1 MTNITKKYTVEVAF
15 LKNSP
20 IEWDADAVQDYV
32 EANSAEEAMS
42 LARDYIRDCII
53 ENSENPDEHEFVLRT
68 AEMFNGEHGE
78 WVYEN

>member
-15 LKNSP
+15 LKNYP

-53 ENSENPDEHEFVLRT
+53 ENGENPDEHGFALRAAVIT
-68 AEMFNGEHGE
+68 DFDHGE
-78 WVYEN
+78 WIYEN